1 MRTNCG
7 PSLTKPLLE
16 SLLRLLVP
24 SSSASRTA
32 ERLVRSPW
40 RRVPVRRVLLGQSVG
55 RNGRSGH
62 ELLSIYRVT
71 RSCSNLDDHHKK
83 RETVNDVL
91 DLDTP
96 KGLRQ
101 HKKNHQHQK
110 KIVGLA
116 TPQEVPALKL
126 SPVPGV
132 PRIEFLFT
140 TYATKRDAN
149 YRPRWGQ
156 AS

>member
-62 ELLSIYRVT
+62 ELLSIYRVI
-71 RSCSNLDDHHKK
+71 R
-83 RETVNDVL
+83 
-91 DLDTP
+91 
-96 KGLRQ
+96 LRGSGNI
-101 HKKNHQHQK
+101 KKNHQHQK

-116 TPQEVPALKL
+116 TPQEVPAPKL

-140 TYATKRDAN
+140 TYATKGDAN

>member
-62 ELLSIYRVT
+62 ELLSIYRVV
-71 RSCSNLDDHHKK
+71 RFGGKPFPSL
-83 RETVNDVL
+83 
-91 DLDTP
+91 
-96 KGLRQ
+96 LRVI
-101 HKKNHQHQK
+101 KLYT
-110 KIVGLA
+110 ILVGCV
-116 TPQEVPALKL
+116 T
-126 SPVPGV
+126 
-132 PRIEFLFT
+132 
-140 TYATKRDAN
+140 N
-149 YRPRWGQ
+149 
-156 AS
+156 